1 MPVNVRVISVPG
13 TFETVVVG
21 CTKMISEA
29 VQTYVF
35 HIYGRSEVVDAV
47 NVRVDNL
54 SLPI

>member
-1 MPVNVRVISVPG
+1 MPVNLRVISVP
-13 TFETVVVG
+13 ETVVVG

-35 HIYGRSEVVDAV
+35 HIYERSEVVDAV